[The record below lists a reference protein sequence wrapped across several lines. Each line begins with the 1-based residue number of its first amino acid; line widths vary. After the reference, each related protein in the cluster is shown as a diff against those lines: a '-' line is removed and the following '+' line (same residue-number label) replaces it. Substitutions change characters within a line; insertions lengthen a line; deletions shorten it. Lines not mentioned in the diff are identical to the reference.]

1 MCHTVKYSCTYFNT
15 DIFQASIGKE
25 YWKSS
30 CDIFHEPCFFRH
42 CSEATFVMAILDSH
56 ASELFSEIR
65 WSVHTWAWGIF
76 WGILHFTFIYLIWSD
91 AKPHGVCYSHCHNGV
106 RNSSMIKSPIRD
118 PNGVCRSFGAEGC
131 GFEFS
136 MKKKWQ
142 KYSHRLR
149 KILSHSL
156 VAKLFSPTH
165 EMISQQRHIRKHLQ
179 YVYWVIIAHKKRLY
193 IW

>member
-76 WGILHFTFIYLIWSD
+76 WEILHFTSTLLDMKWYKKVQHEIKW
-91 AKPHGVCYSHCHNGV
+91 HNYFYW
-106 RNSSMIKSPIRD
+106 RFK
-118 PNGVCRSFGAEGC
+118 
-131 GFEFS
+131 
-136 MKKKWQ
+136 
-142 KYSHRLR
+142 
-149 KILSHSL
+149 SL
-156 VAKLFSPTH
+156 VTSESPTH
-165 EMISQQRHIRKHLQ
+165 EKANPETR
-179 YVYWVIIAHKKRLY
+179 VIIAEIFFGRF
-193 IW
+193 WPWFT